1 MKKIIF
7 LFTALVSIPS
17 ISKIETLDRIAV
29 IVDDGILMESQ
40 IDIALEEIIKR
51 YDEHISKPILHF
63 FFHKSHSKTTPV
75 FKPLFGSTQNLKLV
89 EAFFTHCFEGF
100 KVQHIH

>member
-7 LFTALVSIPS
+7 LFTALISIPS

-40 IDIALEEIIKR
+40 IDIAL
-51 YDEHISKPILHF
+51 
-63 FFHKSHSKTTPV
+63 
-75 FKPLFGSTQNLKLV
+75 
-89 EAFFTHCFEGF
+89 
-100 KVQHIH
+100 